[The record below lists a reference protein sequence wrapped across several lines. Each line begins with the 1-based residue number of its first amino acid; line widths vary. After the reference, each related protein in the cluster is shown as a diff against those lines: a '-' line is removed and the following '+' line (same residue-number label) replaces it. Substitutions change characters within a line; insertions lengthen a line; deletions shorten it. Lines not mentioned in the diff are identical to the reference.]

1 MKKVTKLMHSQ
12 LDHGWYRSSNV
23 CAPKF
28 MNTRELVFP
37 RTAPAQR
44 VRLRAHCVNGLSNLS
59 TWIESKGGSVNKN
72 LKLEDEAPCGA
83 RGVVVCAPGISLA
96 DLEQA
101 PLITLP
107 YSLYFDTSKAAA
119 LLAQALATTQAN
131 TPHPHPSTS
140 TSNRKTHPSPS
151 ASAALHRE
159 ALEQR
164 LSSVQ
169 ILGLAIALERQQ
181 GTKSSWYAYISSL
194 PETPSCPWLL
204 PEHTEAVA
212 RAVADALHGDVS
224 RVQPKGGL
232 DDVARAAA
240 AAAATAAVAVT
251 AAGPAATSD
260 PTHISSQAVAV
271 AAAAAAAK
279 ATAAASTRNSR
290 VGEQLK
296 LSANIAVKDGAHVP
310 GSLLGSTP
318 SSADTPTAAA
328 AAAAV
333 VARDGVRAAAAAAL
347 ALAGDTTGEAPAP
360 TLVVPVSAD
369 IGTAAKQGR
378 PTHLHGDHVFG
389 QELDPPTKTV
399 QLGAQQQ
406 QQQQGQQV
414 LGPPTHIATSMQ
426 QLPHSDQSLPQSVP
440 LPHPD
445 QSMWE
450 AAVGAARAEHEAACQ
465 DALDVC
471 GAQLGLGLEDMRWGL
486 GQVISRSLMSGN
498 VCGLVPLIDLLNH
511 HPEARPPMLQLDDND
526 QLVMTVTSLHGN
538 EVVPLEPRQEVYI
551 DYTGGGLAVCCLHI
565 STSSHRG

>member
-1 MKKVTKLMHSQ
+1 MHSQ

-72 LKLEDEAPCGA
+72 LKLEDEVRKQTHASAPCGA

-251 AAGPAATSD
+251 AAAIISCDAISQAPPGAFIGAGPAATSD

-486 GQVISRSLMSGN
+486 GQVSA
-498 VCGLVPLIDLLNH
+498 LV
-511 HPEARPPMLQLDDND
+511 
-526 QLVMTVTSLHGN
+526 
-538 EVVPLEPRQEVYI
+538 
-551 DYTGGGLAVCCLHI
+551 
-565 STSSHRG
+565 